1 MFTGTCRLV
10 WRCPSCG
17 KIYGGVVEGGVLK
30 LCQWCPH
37 RGICDVAE
45 NENIPKAE
53 RLCQSTECILA
64 QVVGGYA
71 HAKI

>member
-1 MFTGTCRLV
+1 
-10 WRCPSCG
+10 
-17 KIYGGVVEGGVLK
+17 VEGGVLK